1 MKPIKDFLN
10 VSNQLL
16 FKRKIEKCDKK
27 HKRYTSPFPSVTLCQ
42 LSGNGHW
49 NLTVVQLCL
58 SFAFILSENTL
69 QKTWKGL
76 SSTPLKKWCY
86 IAILLS
92 FWLKAVAVKKKS
104 GEREGKSRV
113 CWWVCLDTSCVFA
126 GDSWNPLEISW
137 RSVLLQPEWVCD
149 TEWSTS
155 TSFSPLRGA
164 ARQSNTTCLMPGDPK
179 IIKNMLQLSPG
190 IPSNQFEKE
199 GCGCLGLKPF
209 DVFHYV
215 KL

>member
-137 RSVLLQPEWVCD
+137 RSGFHFNQNGSVIQSGPPQPHFLPCEELQGNQTPHVW
-149 TEWSTS
+149 
-155 TSFSPLRGA
+155 
-164 ARQSNTTCLMPGDPK
+164 CLEIPK
-179 IIKNMLQLSPG
+179 
-190 IPSNQFEKE
+190 
-199 GCGCLGLKPF
+199 
-209 DVFHYV
+209 
-215 KL
+215 